1 MVFIGLIALIVSTL
15 LLPAAGLAGTPCE
28 DLASALPPGTIDVT
42 TQSVPAGSFTPPGST
57 TPLTNLPAFCRVA
70 ATLTPTP
77 DSLIGV
83 EVWMPTTTWN
93 QKFRGEGSGGSAG
106 AFSFGPMATALQLG
120 YATMSTDNGHKGQAW
135 TFAAQPE
142 KVNDFGYRA
151 FHESTLAAKALI
163 AAFYGTGPR
172 LSYYVGCSQG
182 GHHGLME
189 AQRFPADF
197 DGIVAGDPGHDWTHL
212 MIGEL
217 WTGIV
222 SHMKSPET
230 DLPQAKLNLLT
241 QKVLAACGDPINGP
255 LGFLVDPRRCA
266 FDPAQLTCTAG
277 DAPDCLT
284 PAQVESVKQIYQG
297 PVNPR
302 SGEQI
307 FPGFKRGSENAWR
320 QVLVGPRLNG
330 VPIPGGSSFQFFTNG
345 IFMDPNYD
353 FHTFD
358 FDSDAQFTDDKRAG
372 SGMTYAEALDALDP
386 DLKAFK
392 QRGGKL
398 IMYHGFADPFVTPQS
413 SLDYYSRLTDASNG
427 PEETTDFA
435 RLFMVPGMWHCA
447 GGPGPSIFDP
457 FAPLTRWVEQ
467 GIAPDRIIGTHT
479 PNAAGPVA
487 FTRPLCPYPQ
497 EATYNGR
504 GDTTDAA
511 NYSCKVVVPPTLQG
525 KAEKVGGA
533 AGSGKVTISTKASF
547 SGPIDLRNATLRL
560 QQVLVEQA
568 GAGELVRGSGGA
580 QFLPIQLRPQP
591 GAKAGQAVFATV
603 AGALPG
609 VTIQVKSTNSDGGQ
623 LQLSLKIEGATVVQA
638 AGCATAASVGLRT
651 RLTLDD
657 QVDPAFDLNVEQP
670 WQCKKGELKTP

>member
-1 MVFIGLIALIVSTL
+1 
-15 LLPAAGLAGTPCE
+15 
-28 DLASALPPGTIDVT
+28 VT
-42 TQSVPAGSFTPPGST
+42 TQSVPAGSFTPPGSS
-57 TPLTNLPAFCRVA
+57 TPLTDLPAFCRVA

-77 DSLIGV
+77 QSLIGV

-106 AFSFGPMATALQLG
+106 AFSFDPMATALRLG

-135 TFAAQPE
+135 TFAAQSE

-151 FHESTLAAKALI
+151 YHESTLAAKALI
-163 AAFYGTGPR
+163 KAFYGTAQTY
-172 LSYYVGCSQG
+172 SYYVGCSQG

-241 QKVLAACGDPINGP
+241 QQVLAACGDPVNGP

-266 FDPAQLTCTAG
+266 FDPAQLMCKAG

-284 PAQVESVKQIYQG
+284 AAQVESVKLIYQG
-297 PVNPR
+297 PANPR
-302 SGEQI
+302 TGEQI
-307 FPGFKRGSENAWR
+307 FPGFKHGSETAWR
-320 QVLVGPRLNG
+320 QVLVGPRQNG
-330 VPIPGGSSFQFFTNG
+330 KPIPGGSSFQFFTNG

-353 FHTFD
+353 FQSFD
-358 FDSDAQFTDDKRAG
+358 FDSDALFTDEKSAG
-372 SGMTYAEALDALDP
+372 SGLTYAEALDALDP
-386 DLKAFK
+386 DLNAFK
-392 QRGGKL
+392 KRGGKL
-398 IMYHGFADPFVTPQS
+398 VMYHGFADPFVTPQS
-413 SLDYYSRLTDASNG
+413 SIDYYNRVTDEMNG
-427 PEETTDFA
+427 LEGTVDFA

-447 GGPGPSIFDP
+447 GGPGPSVFDP
-457 FAPLTRWVEQ
+457 FAPLTQWVEQ
-467 GIAPDRIIGTHT
+467 GIAPDRIVGTH
-479 PNAAGPVA
+479 PSNSAGRVA
-487 FTRPLCPYPQ
+487 FTRPLCPFPQ
-497 EATYNGR
+497 EAAYNGH

-511 NYSCKVVVPPTLQG
+511 NFSCKHVVPVVLQG

-533 AGSGKVTISTKASF
+533 PGKGTVTISSKAQF
-547 SGPIDLRNATLRL
+547 TGAIDLRNATLHLRE
-560 QQVLVEQA
+560 VLAEQA

-580 QFLPIQLRPQP
+580 QFLPIDLSPDR
-591 GAKAGQAVFATV
+591 GAKANQAKFTSDVRTQPSVKIEVKVLDPEKELLEVSLKGERATV
-603 AGALPG
+603 LPAG
-609 VTIQVKSTNSDGGQ
+609 
-623 LQLSLKIEGATVVQA
+623 
-638 AGCATAASVGLRT
+638 GCAGGTSVQLRT

-657 QVDPAFDLNVEQP
+657 QVDVPFELNVTQP
-670 WQCKKGELKTP
+670 WHCNDGELKTP